1 MLRIYNNNRKVYLL
15 GGFFLLIANEETMKS
30 FQSFSSVTELDQT
43 VRGYLYKY
51 KNVMSAHTQKVLN
64 LIWRKSDEVYGVSS
78 CSIKTIAKEVGSS
91 ERQVNRALNQLITL
105 GIVKRIPTY
114 RESGARDVNILVIQP
129 FPHEVRNNSMAV
141 VSKTSLNTSIPIEFK
156 TLGELYLPT
165 EQVEKL
171 WQCVLVAYDNVEV
184 EKPLE
189 DMMEMALH
197 VLIRTVYKSFLE
209 ESGWKKMERY
219 FYFSVVKGFLE
230 ERRRT

>member
-1 MLRIYNNNRKVYLL
+1 M
-15 GGFFLLIANEETMKS
+15 LIANEITMKS

-129 FPHEVRNNSMAV
+129 FPHEESTNSMAV
-141 VSKTSLNTSIPIEFK
+141 APKSSFDTSIPTEFK
-156 TLGELYLPT
+156 TIGEHFLHT

-171 WQCVLVAYDNVEV
+171 WQCVLVAYENVGMK
-184 EKPLE
+184 KPLE
-189 DMMEMALH
+189 DMMEMVLH
-197 VLIRTVYKSFLE
+197 VLVRSVYKGFVE
-209 ESGWKKMERY
+209 DNGWKMERY
-219 FYFSVVKGFLE
+219 FYLVLVEWFLE
-230 ERRRT
+230 EKRKLNVCSRK

>member
-1 MLRIYNNNRKVYLL
+1 MLHIYNNNRKVFLL
-15 GGFFLLIANEETMKS
+15 GGFFLLSANEETMKS

-129 FPHEVRNNSMAV
+129 FPHEERNNSIAV
-141 VSKTSLNTSIPIEFK
+141 APKSSLEISMPIEFK
-156 TLGELYLPT
+156 MIGGVYLPT

-171 WQCVLVAYDNVEV
+171 WQCVLVAYENVEV

-189 DMMEMALH
+189 ELMEMVLH
-197 VLIRTVYKSFLE
+197 VLVRTVYKRFVE
-209 ESGWKKMERY
+209 ESGWKMGRY
-219 FYFSVVKGFLE
+219 FYLGVVRVFLE